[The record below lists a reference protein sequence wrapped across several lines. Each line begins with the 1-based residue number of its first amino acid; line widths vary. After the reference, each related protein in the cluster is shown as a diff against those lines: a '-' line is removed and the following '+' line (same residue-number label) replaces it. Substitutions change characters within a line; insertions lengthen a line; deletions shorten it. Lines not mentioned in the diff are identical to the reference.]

1 MAVLIQIRV
10 NSGVPCT
17 MPLMATVDRINR
29 GPVLTLWAA
38 VVAER
43 LGFGWDEALTLGREV
58 AGLNAYSK
66 GVHLGL
72 FQPTPKAERERRRQA
87 AHGEILHVDLLH
99 RAVPAIQTPD
109 GLRAVHEG
117 RPVSP
122 ASVERYLRGKFG
134 AEYEAARL
142 AMVRLARSL
151 PPRELAHCAYS
162 LYERFRPEIPPGVR
176 GWGAASLLDLDLIAE
191 LARREPV

>member
-1 MAVLIQIRV
+1 
-10 NSGVPCT
+10 
-17 MPLMATVDRINR
+17 MATVVTINR
-29 GPVLTLWAA
+29 APVLTLWAA

-72 FQPTPKAERERRRQA
+72 FEPTPEAERERRRQA
-87 AHGEILHVDLLH
+87 AHGEALHVDLLH

-142 AMVRLARSL
+142 AMAGLARSL
-151 PPRELAHCAYS
+151 PPRDLAHCAYS
-162 LYERFRPEIPPGVR
+162 LYERFRPEIPPGVG
-176 GWGAASLLDLDLIAE
+176 GWGAAGRLDLDLIEE

>member
-1 MAVLIQIRV
+1 VAVLIQIRV

-151 PPRELAHCAYS
+151 PPRDLAHRAYS
-162 LYERFRPEIPPGVR
+162 LYERFRPEIPPEVR
-176 GWGAASLLDLDLIAE
+176 GWGAAGLLDLDLIAE